1 MLTAFRRAADV
12 VHRLFNGK
20 EQAHPLSLEAYQE
33 DLVELLKNV
42 LQERG
47 TKSNINR
54 MKIILLLF
62 ILFSSLSTIISIC
75 ISSSCKKIL

>member
-47 TKSNINR
+47 TVPAAPVPTTTVAPTPAPPTTCATAAPTTVAPTWAS
-54 MKIILLLF
+54 
-62 ILFSSLSTIISIC
+62 
-75 ISSSCKKIL
+75 